1 MKNWPSTIPQ
11 PPPRVEFGL
20 RTIVPGAAPP
30 LLPSRP
36 PGESATR
43 CGGGRGVDQ
52 ERFGGWYNR
61 ENVPGTP
68 TRRRW
73 FQFRLWLI
81 LVLVTV
87 IAMPFAAFSWVRQW
101 SLNRT
106 ELLLLLM
113 ADKPA
118 CRISVVPA
126 Q

>member
-1 MKNWPSTIPQ
+1 MST
-11 PPPRVEFGL
+11 R
-20 RTIVPGAAPP
+20 
-30 LLPSRP
+30 S
-36 PGESATR
+36 ESAAGTI
-43 CGGGRGVDQ
+43 
-52 ERFGGWYNR
+52 ERMSQAR
-61 ENVPGTP
+61 P